1 MGIYF
6 TWYYVGMT
14 ALPLVAGLVRDITG
28 DPAGIF
34 LFGGAIMAVCAA
46 LLIVFR
52 FENRILTVFRLLEE
66 AK

>member
-52 FENRILTVFRLLEE
+52 FAAPRQLPSGV
-66 AK
+66 